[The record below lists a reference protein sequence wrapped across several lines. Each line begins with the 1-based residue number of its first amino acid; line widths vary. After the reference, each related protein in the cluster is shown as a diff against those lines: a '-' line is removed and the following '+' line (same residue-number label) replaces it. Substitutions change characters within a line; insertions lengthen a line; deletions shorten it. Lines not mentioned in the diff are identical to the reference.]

1 MNSTGNRL
9 RGTLDLEYPLILS
22 TPNDSALYND
32 PLFDIPP
39 GRGLIIRLTRQQI
52 RPDANGTSSVRVM
65 TKYEPDQK
73 ISQSYITPENESHN
87 DNVVLSMVTGPL
99 RIVSAYIL
107 KQN

>member
-1 MNSTGNRL
+1 MGLQIVYTGTDATPRAAPRGYMNSTGNRL

-52 RPDANGTSSVRVM
+52 RPDADGTSS
-65 TKYEPDQK
+65 
-73 ISQSYITPENESHN
+73 
-87 DNVVLSMVTGPL
+87 
-99 RIVSAYIL
+99 A
-107 KQN
+107 